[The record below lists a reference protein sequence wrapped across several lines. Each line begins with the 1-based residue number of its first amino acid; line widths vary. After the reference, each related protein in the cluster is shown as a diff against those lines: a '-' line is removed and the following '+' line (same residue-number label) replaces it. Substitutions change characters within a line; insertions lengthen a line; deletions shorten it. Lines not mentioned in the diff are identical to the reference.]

1 MPSSE
6 KTNHAN
12 LTIRIFFLF
21 LLILFIVY
29 GSSFQASWQLDDKPN
44 ILKNPRIQLSQFST
58 HSILQTAFAQPGSG
72 RFYRPV
78 ACMSLALNWY
88 FGQDDVFGYHVVN
101 FLIHCFTAW
110 FLFLTIKTLFS
121 TPRLKDNY
129 NSVQIGFIAAMAAL
143 LWALNPIQ
151 VQAVTY
157 IVQRMTS
164 MAAMFSILAVF
175 FYLKARLSEENKKR
189 SFFLIF
195 AAFNYVLALLSKEN
209 AITIVLLL
217 PILELLFFEH
227 RLNRSFVSKAV
238 AGILLGSLIS
248 LLAGLALNP
257 ALFDHV
263 INYYD
268 NRPFT
273 MMERLLTEQRII
285 LFYLSQL
292 FSPFPERLSIE
303 HDIILS
309 TSLINPWTTVVAIV
323 VNLLLILL
331 AIRLYKKQPL
341 ISLSILFFFLNH
353 IVESTIVPLELVFEH
368 RNYLPSMF
376 IFMPLAQGFNR
387 ILTRVRYN
395 RLKLVSF
402 IGFLS
407 LVLATEG
414 YAVYIRNKAWQ
425 TEETLW
431 LDAATKAPNSSR
443 PLATLAIKLA
453 WGPNPSEEKYRR
465 ALSLIERTLSM
476 SMSRK
481 LLDAAQFG
489 NMASIHSKLGDH
501 NKAILDY
508 EKALMIS
515 PQDASIRYNLSKTF
529 IMAGNFPRAEEELK
543 KIVENGF
550 VHADYFNML
559 SFIKLWT
566 DKPEEALPFVQQ
578 ALKYAPGRPDIL
590 LTFGKCLSLLGY
602 YDKAKWYYSLSRQK
616 GRNDAVI
623 SLCII
628 ENAIVGGNVGE
639 AQNEFKYMIAQF
651 PLVQFLQVFNR
662 PDDERYREV
671 PLKAKVLIPYI
682 QSELSKK
689 TSQLFL
695 IKNES
700 TE

>member
-1 MPSSE
+1 MNLFDRESE
-6 KTNHAN
+6 RIPNS
-12 LTIRIFFLF
+12 RIFFLF
-21 LLILFIVY
+21 LLILVIVY
-29 GSSFQASWQLDDKPN
+29 SNSFQASWQLDDKPN
-44 ILKNPRIQLSQFST
+44 ILKNPRIQLSQFSAQP
-58 HSILQTAFAQPGSG
+58 IIQTAFAKPGSG
-72 RFYRPV
+72 GFYRPV
-78 ACMSLALNWY
+78 ACISLALNWY
-88 FGQDDVFGYHVVN
+88 FGQDNVFGYHVVN
-101 FLIHCFTAW
+101 FLIHCLTAW
-110 FLFLTIKTLFS
+110 FLFLTIRTLFS
-121 TPRLKDNY
+121 TPRLRDNY
-129 NSVQIGFIAAMAAL
+129 NSGQIWFVAVVAAL
-143 LWALNPIQ
+143 LWALNPIH

-175 FYLKARLSEENKKR
+175 FYLKARLSEGIKKR

-209 AITIVLLL
+209 AITVILFL
-217 PILELLFFEH
+217 PIFEFLFFEH
-227 RLNRSFVSKAV
+227 RLSRSFISKAV

-248 LLAGLALNP
+248 LLAGMALHP
-257 ALFDHV
+257 ELFDFV

-273 MMERLLTEQRII
+273 MFERLLTEQRIL

-292 FSPFPERLSIE
+292 FFPSPERLSIE

-309 TSLINPWTTVVAIV
+309 TSLINPWTTIAAIT
-323 VNLLLILL
+323 VNFLLILF
-331 AIRLYKKQPL
+331 AIKLYKKQPL

-376 IFMPLAQGFNR
+376 LFLPLAQGFNR

-402 IGFLS
+402 IAFLS

-414 YAVYIRNKAWQ
+414 YAVYLRNKAWQ

-431 LDAATKAPNSSR
+431 LDAAVKAPNSAR
-443 PLATLAIKLA
+443 PLTTLAIKLA
-453 WGPNPSEEKYRR
+453 WGPNPNEKNYRR
-465 ALSLIERTLSM
+465 ALKLMEHTLSM
-476 SMSRK
+476 RMARK
-481 LLDAAQFG
+481 RLDATQLD

-501 NKAILDY
+501 RKAILYY

-529 IMAGNFPRAEEELK
+529 IMAGDFPRAEEELK
-543 KIVENGF
+543 KIVDNGF

-559 SFIKLWT
+559 GFIKLWAG
-566 DKPEEALPFVQQ
+566 KPEEALPFIQQ

-602 YDKAKWYYSLSRQK
+602 HDKAKWYYSLSRQK

-628 ENAIVGGNVGE
+628 ENAIIGGNASE

-651 PLVQFLQVFNR
+651 PLAQCLQVFER

-671 PLKAKVLIPYI
+671 PLNAEILIPYI
-682 QSELSKK
+682 QSELSK
-689 TSQLFL
+689 TASQLFL

-700 TE
+700 NE